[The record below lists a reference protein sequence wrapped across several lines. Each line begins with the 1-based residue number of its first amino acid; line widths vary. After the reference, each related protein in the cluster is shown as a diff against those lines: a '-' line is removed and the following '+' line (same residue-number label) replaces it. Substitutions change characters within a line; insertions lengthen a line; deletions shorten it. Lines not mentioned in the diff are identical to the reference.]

1 MAQQIQQF
9 TLQYKSFL
17 KRAVRQAMAAAL
29 AGHPDPTVAR
39 TQVALDY
46 SLEDYTMPIVIV
58 GFHEEQLPNAGVGH
72 FEWWPAPDFDEAD
85 PIYVEYQHRMY
96 KGSISFTI
104 YGQSSADRDVLSDAV
119 VETLAMNEVS
129 PPGQA
134 FTYRFYDQMEE
145 VSPPGVIHFPTLN
158 TDQISPAGEQAVP
171 PPWRPED
178 ALVYQTGYSITVFG
192 EFYSYVPPNP
202 TGTVP
207 TGTGPIV
214 EVDVY
219 EYPVGSDGI
228 TPLDPTLP
236 ALPAPIDAYQ
246 HYTGYPAGEEA
257 VPEGLGGP

>member
-9 TLQYKSFL
+9 TLSYKTFL

-58 GFHEEQLPNAGVGH
+58 GFNEEQLPNAGVGH
-72 FEWWPAPDFDEAD
+72 YEWFPAPDFDEGD
-85 PIYVEYQHRMY
+85 PIYIEYQHRMY
-96 KGSISFTI
+96 KGSVSFTI

-119 VETLAMNEVS
+119 VETLAMSEVS
-129 PPGQA
+129 IPGRA
-134 FTYRFYDQMEE
+134 FLDRFYNQIQAD
-145 VSPPGVIHFPTLN
+145 SPPGVDHFPTLN
-158 TDQISPAGEQAVP
+158 TDQIQPAGEQAVP

-178 ALVYQTGYSITVFG
+178 ALVYQTGYSLTVFG

-202 TGTVP
+202 VGS
-207 TGTGPIV
+207 GPVV

-219 EYPVGSDGI
+219 EYPVEPDGI

-236 ALPAPIDAYQ
+236 APPVPLEDYQ
-246 HYTGYPAGEEA
+246 RYIGYPAGEKA
-257 VPEGLGGP
+257 VPEGPGGP